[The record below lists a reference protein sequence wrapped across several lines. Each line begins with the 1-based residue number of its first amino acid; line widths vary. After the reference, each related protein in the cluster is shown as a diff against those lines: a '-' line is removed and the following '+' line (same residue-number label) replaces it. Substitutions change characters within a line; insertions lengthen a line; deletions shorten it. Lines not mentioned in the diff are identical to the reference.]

1 MPVTVVVGGQFGS
14 EGKGKICAYLAL
26 TDDVDY
32 MVRCGGPN
40 SGHTVELSDARYQ
53 MRQVPAGFVNPRTR
67 LLIAAGA
74 LVDPEVFLKEVEL
87 CGLGPDRVG
96 IDRNAGVIE
105 GVDKANEKELDLQGR
120 LGSTGVG
127 VGSAVARRVL
137 REPEFRLAE
146 SHPDLKRF
154 VVASVSDELNAG
166 VRSGKSV
173 VVEGTQGYGLSLY
186 HADEW
191 PFRTSRDT
199 TAHSFLG
206 EVGLGVRN
214 YEVILAV
221 RTYPIRVAGH
231 SGPLPNEIS
240 WEDVRRES
248 GSPDEI
254 AEFTT
259 TTKKLRRVAK
269 FDWSVVERAV
279 MANNP
284 TQIALHGADYIDHA
298 DYSTA
303 DWSALSDRTQ
313 GFIGEI
319 EARLNVPVTLI
330 GTGPDNGH
338 TVDRRGAGRDEGG
351 REAEDALVHLA
362 AVSLA

>member
-14 EGKGKICAYLAL
+14 EGKGKICAFLGL
-26 TDDVDY
+26 TDGVEY

-40 SGHTVELSDARYQ
+40 SGHTVELSGSRYQ
-53 MRQVPAGFVNPRTR
+53 LRQVPSGFANPCTR

-74 LVDPEVFLKEVEL
+74 LVDPRVFLREVEL
-87 CGLGPDRVG
+87 CGLTPERIG

-105 GVDKANEKELDLQGR
+105 GGDGIHEHELDLQKR

-137 REPEFRLAE
+137 REPDFRQAAD
-146 SHPDLKRF
+146 HPDLQPF
-154 VVASVSDELNAG
+154 VTSVSDELSAG
-166 VRSGKSV
+166 VRAGKSV

-206 EVGLGVRN
+206 EVGLGTRN
-214 YEVILAV
+214 HEVILAI
-221 RTYPIRVAGH
+221 RTYPIRVSGN

-240 WEDVRRES
+240 WDDVQRES
-248 GSPDEI
+248 RTPHQI

-259 TTKKLRRVAK
+259 TTKKLRRVAR

-279 MANNP
+279 VGNDP
-284 TQIALHGADYIDHA
+284 TQIALHGVDYIDYENRGA
-298 DYSTA
+298 T
-303 DWSALSDRTQ
+303 DWDALSGRTQ
-313 GFIGEI
+313 AFIGEL
-319 EARLNVPVTLI
+319 EAKLQVPVTI
-330 GTGPDNGH
+330 VGTGPDNEH
-338 TVDRRGAGRDEGG
+338 TVDRRQAVQGSRDWQAGDDVTR
-351 REAEDALVHLA
+351 LVGVA
-362 AVSLA
+362 